1 MRLSILI
8 FFLFHGT
15 CWTSDY
21 FCLHQPRTVHVKEG
35 DSVTIPCT
43 YTYPEYNRGNSRIII
58 HWGESDGPYCS
69 KIRKYITDNSGN
81 VVDEYKERISRV
93 THPDHQTESLIIRG
107 LKYTDGDTFC
117 CRATIHTTRDDS
129 YQWSDYGTFLTFED
143 GRLVSQVEELMA
155 VPGEEMV
162 IPCHYSQETLGEAK
176 KVTWYSGNDKQ
187 CDPNNNRFYSWD
199 PTHPGDVYPY
209 SLVNPPEDVSLRIHR
224 VQGDEYRHYCCHVT
238 TSNGTTQSRSSTEL
252 TITGPPSFSSPFS
265 VTQPYNITGHRGE
278 SVTLSCSYTSYM
290 ESDVL
295 KVTIYWRLGNLSG
308 PYVYHPYKEMVNSGY
323 RGRTGT
329 QGAADLHIQGVKMSD
344 DSMYYCFVM
353 VRLCTGNGK
362 YQKLIQ
368 YGEGTRLIVTE
379 PSDVFE
385 NQRILMIGSISG
397 AVLLVL
403 LCVIFII
410 LKTTGVMCKK
420 KNISAEMKTS
430 DSPDTA
436 TFTSEEK
443 QPYCEISTKS
453 LEHDEGATSKEGA
466 TDKGIK
472 SQKDEENENVLYS
485 EINQTKLHNRNPSP
499 NQRPE
504 EEETVYSAV
513 RHV

>member
-129 YQWSDYGTFLTFED
+129 YQWSDYGTFLTFE
-143 GRLVSQVEELMA
+143 
-155 VPGEEMV
+155 
-162 IPCHYSQETLGEAK
+162 
-176 KVTWYSGNDKQ
+176 
-187 CDPNNNRFYSWD
+187 
-199 PTHPGDVYPY
+199 
-209 SLVNPPEDVSLRIHR
+209 
-224 VQGDEYRHYCCHVT
+224 
-238 TSNGTTQSRSSTEL
+238 
-252 TITGPPSFSSPFS
+252 GPPSFSSPFS